1 MNGKDSSVIRKG
13 RTFHL
18 IELGK
23 HQKLTATVAVI
34 LLLPMLFILWYGVQL
49 FTGASAF
56 KGISEVRM
64 VLPDGT
70 EYQWEGEKDVSF
82 YTGIL
87 DRSSVIDRPV
97 REIDGETPVSLFLDQ
112 TEYRLYPSLTLS
124 GCMAQTPE
132 GKIRLLSAEDA
143 SALLIRTEMEYL
155 YESYRLPSLSVRS
168 GENRYAIAPNS
179 YTWNYKKADGVYYE
193 DLLTEKT
200 EDIVSCNLFADFEND
215 LLFSVQP
222 SNYSLTVYSML
233 NGEQG
238 YELPVTSFAGLQF
251 TQDTLLSVEISARWS
266 QASNAEQY
274 GEATYR
280 FQVLYDVPAQV
291 EAVGASENGEKTVAA
306 GGYVLLRALYTNENE
321 DLTVT
326 TDLSENP
333 VEFYYDAS
341 AQSSYA
347 AIPVGTDTEP
357 GSYTITVTSGE
368 TVRTVPVHVTAMPEG
383 GSRTY
388 TVKDEDYAAYLSPEQ
403 LESLNGI
410 LRQVRLGADHTPHMH
425 ADLAFG
431 APVNGE
437 VDLAFGSM
445 IVIGNS
451 AVEGTGMKSLEGVLY
466 TAAKGT
472 EVQAVQSGVCVFAG
486 TLGAFGNAVVINHGC
501 GIFSYYY
508 HLEELSVAEG
518 DAVTRSSAIGT
529 VGDSGYTGSDQPV
542 LHFAFSIGDTYV
554 SP

>member
-1 MNGKDSSVIRKG
+1 M
-13 RTFHL
+13 

-56 KGISEVRM
+56 KGITEVRM

-70 EYQWEGEKDVSF
+70 EYQWKEEQDISF
-82 YTGIL
+82 YTGVL

-97 REIDGETPVSLFLDQ
+97 RDIEGETPVSLFLDQ

-124 GCMAQTPE
+124 GCMAQMPE
-132 GKIRLLSAEDA
+132 GKLRLLSAEDA
-143 SALLIRTEMEYL
+143 SALLVRTELEYL
-155 YESYRLPSLSVRS
+155 YESYRLPSLSVCS
-168 GENRYAIAPNS
+168 GENRYAIAPNG

-200 EDIVSCNLFADFEND
+200 DAIVSCNLFADFEND

-222 SNYSLTVYSML
+222 SNYSLTVYSMQ

-266 QASNAEQY
+266 QASNSEQY

-291 EAVGASENGEKTVAA
+291 EAIGASENGEKTVAA

-333 VEFYYDAS
+333 VEFYYDAA

-347 AIPVGTDTEP
+347 AIPIDMDTEP
-357 GSYTITVTSGE
+357 GSYEITVTSGE
-368 TVRTVPVHVTAMPEG
+368 TVRAVPVKVTEMPEG
-383 GSRTY
+383 GTRTY
-388 TVKDEDYAAYLSPEQ
+388 TVNDEDYAAYLSPEQ
-403 LESLNGI
+403 LESLNGM
-410 LRQVRLGADHTPHMH
+410 LRQVRLGADDTPHMN

-466 TAAKGT
+466 AAAKGA
-472 EVQAVQSGVCVFAG
+472 EVQAVQSGVCVFSG

-508 HLEELSVAEG
+508 HLDELSVAEG

-529 VGDSGYTGSDQPV
+529 VGNSGYTGGNASV